1 MENNKIHILLVED
14 NKDFAKLVQ
23 VYLQRFDKDRFSIT
37 WKENHTDAMAALESD
52 QQFDVV
58 LMDYFLPGKNGL
70 EITKEMVEKKITVP
84 VVFLTVNKD
93 FELALEVMRLG
104 ASDYLVKEE
113 ISSPVLPKTVLNVI
127 EKRDLTKQLQSLD
140 ISRQRLRAI
149 RETLNGVVNDFE
161 IPLHEMRSI
170 SVQLKATLN
179 SDSVKNYVR
188 MIDENVNR
196 IIDKLEKLKTL
207 KADKTVKYI
216 KDIKM
221 IDLS

>member
-37 WKENHTDAMAALESD
+37 WKENHTDAMATLESD

-161 IPLHEMRSI
+161 VPLHEMRNI
-170 SVQLKATLN
+170 STQLKTKLN